1 MELMV
6 KLVNVWTLVLAK
18 LLVIVTEPTRK
29 LQGLFQNSSH

>member
-6 KLVNVWTLVLAK
+6 KLVNVWTWVLAK
-18 LLVIVTEPTRK
+18 PLVIVTVPTRK